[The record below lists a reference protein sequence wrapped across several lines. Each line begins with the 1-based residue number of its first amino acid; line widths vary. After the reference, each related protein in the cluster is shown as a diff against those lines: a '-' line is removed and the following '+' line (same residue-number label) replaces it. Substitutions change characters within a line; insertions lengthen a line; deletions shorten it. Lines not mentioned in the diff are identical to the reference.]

1 MDDQRTRCLNKGIV
15 DMKNTMQNIVPHTL
29 PSQSLHRGFLTAMVT
44 KVTFKFGSAIFANHL
59 LLVIKN
65 RETKIHRHTLL
76 ANKQQPEFSKIVR
89 RAVWPAVTAQPDIA
103 LHGRH
108 RPLVLQLTA
117 SALFGLFRSKP
128 LIQNMM
134 YYRPFEL
141 MTN

>member
-1 MDDQRTRCLNKGIV
+1 
-15 DMKNTMQNIVPHTL
+15 
-29 PSQSLHRGFLTAMVT
+29 MVT

-89 RAVWPAVTAQPDIA
+89 RAVWPAVTGQPDIA
-103 LHGRH
+103 LYGRH

-117 SALFGLFRSKP
+117 NALLGLFRSEP

>member
-1 MDDQRTRCLNKGIV
+1 MFVIIFGCATAVGAN
-15 DMKNTMQNIVPHTL
+15 H
-29 PSQSLHRGFLTAMVT
+29 GFII
-44 KVTFKFGSAIFANHL
+44 KFGSAIFANHL

-65 RETKIHRHTLL
+65 RETKIHRHTPL

-117 SALFGLFRSKP
+117 NALLGLFRSEP